1 MQHSDDLEDSP
12 QVQESII
19 RRMTQLAIQ
28 HDAVNLA
35 QGFTDEAP
43 TFDLVWG
50 GIAAMLGGTDDGIE
64 RLESS
69 SLREILGEQGHDPKG
84 LSTIGLRDLLSRV
97 QNSRDRL
104 NQYSFPFGLPELR
117 EAIARYT
124 NRFSGF
130 RPDPEREITVV
141 LGATE
146 GLAAVLRA
154 TCRPGD
160 GVLILQ
166 PFHEMYPSQAKV
178 FGIRPEFISLREDSG
193 SGDWI
198 LDREEF
204 EASLR
209 RDIRALILNTPHN
222 PTGKVFGRSELEFI
236 AASCK
241 RHEVLIITD
250 EIYEH
255 ILYGS
260 NQHHCLAAF
269 DDMRDHTIVVNSI
282 SKTGNATGWRI
293 GWVLSPPAFTQAI
306 RGVHDTLVVQAPT
319 PLQKAAIRLLEMEDG
334 FYQGI
339 KRSYEA
345 KKETLLM
352 ALRGVGFRVTSPQ
365 GSYYLFANYL
375 QVPGLETL
383 SPMEAA
389 MHLIKE
395 RGVAVVPGD
404 NFYNGDPTGNN
415 YLRFAFCRNLNT
427 LQEAA
432 LRLSALGD
440 VSK

>member
-1 MQHSDDLEDSP
+1 M
-12 QVQESII
+12 
-19 RRMTQLAIQ
+19 
-28 HDAVNLA
+28 
-35 QGFTDEAP
+35 
-43 TFDLVWG
+43 
-50 GIAAMLGGTDDGIE
+50 
-64 RLESS
+64 
-69 SLREILGEQGHDPKG
+69 
-84 LSTIGLRDLLSRV
+84 
-97 QNSRDRL
+97 
-104 NQYSFPFGLPELR
+104 
-117 EAIARYT
+117 
-124 NRFSGF
+124 
-130 RPDPEREITVV
+130 V

-146 GLAAVLRA
+146 GLATVLRA

-166 PFHEMYPSQAKV
+166 PFHEMYPSQAKL
-178 FGIRPEFISLREDSG
+178 FGIRPEFISLREDSD
-193 SGDWI
+193 SGHWL
-198 LDREEF
+198 LDREEL

-222 PTGKVFGRSELEFI
+222 PTGKVFGRNELEFI

-260 NQHHCLAAF
+260 NQHHCLATF

-319 PLQKAAIRLLEMEDG
+319 PLQKAAIRLLDMEDG

-365 GSYYLFANYL
+365 GSYYLFANYR

-389 MHLIKE
+389 MHLIRE
-395 RGVAVVPGD
+395 RGVAAVPGD

-432 LRLSALGD
+432 QRLSALGD